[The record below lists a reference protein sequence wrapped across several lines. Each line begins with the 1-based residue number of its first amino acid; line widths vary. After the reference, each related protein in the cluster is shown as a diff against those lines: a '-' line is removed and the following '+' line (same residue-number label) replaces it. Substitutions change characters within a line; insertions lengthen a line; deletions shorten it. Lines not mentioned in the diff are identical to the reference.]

1 MSRNNFASACY
12 DGNTIEELIEALTS
26 MKADESDCKTWDIT
40 PTEWRQGLGMAL
52 SEMISDILS
61 EARTE

>member
-1 MSRNNFASACY
+1 MTRENFAAACF

-26 MKADESDCKTWDIT
+26 MEADKSDCEAWNIT

-52 SEMISDILS
+52 SEMISDIIS
-61 EARTE
+61 EARKE